1 VYSKITHA
9 KKWWHY
15 YRTASNGVGHGTHS
29 PFVFDFIK
37 NVLNDTRDFYA
48 FSSIESLRQQLKN
61 DNTILQVD
69 DLGAGSRVSKSNQRT
84 VSEIAKNALKSKK
97 LAQFLFRLANYYQPK
112 TILELGTSL
121 GITTAYLAAAN
132 ANANVY
138 SIEGVPAIAE
148 IARRNFRQLNL
159 YNTQL
164 IEGSFDLVLPMLLE
178 KIKQV
183 DLVFVDGNHRLEP
196 TLQYFESILKYSH
209 EHTIMIFDDIHWS
222 EEMELAWKKIGQ
234 HPAITCTVDLFFL
247 GLVFL
252 RKEFKEKQNFVIR
265 Y

>member
-1 VYSKITHA
+1 MYNHLQLATKFTS
-9 KKWWHY
+9 Y
-15 YRTASNGVGHGTHS
+15 YLRASNGRGHGIHS

-48 FSSIESLRQQLKN
+48 FSPIESLRQQLKT

-69 DLGAGSRVSKSNQRT
+69 DLGAGSRVSKSNQRA

-97 LAQFLFRLANYYQPK
+97 LAQFLFRLVNYYQPK

-132 ANANVY
+132 ANARVY
-138 SIEGVPAIAE
+138 TIEGVPAIAE

-164 IEGSFDLVLPMLLE
+164 VEGSFDLVLPILLE

-183 DLVFVDGNHRLEP
+183 DLVFIDGNHRLEP
-196 TLQYFESILKYSH
+196 TLQYFESILKYSN
-209 EHTIMIFDDIHWS
+209 EHTIMILDDIHWS
-222 EEMELAWKKIGQ
+222 AEMELAWKKIGQ
-234 HPAITCTVDLFFL
+234 HPAIMCTVDLFFL

-252 RKEFKEKQNFVIR
+252 RKDFKEKQNFVIR
-265 Y
+265 F